1 MNNASSLFHHHHH
14 PRLLPPFFPTARR
27 RRRQR
32 GVYDPLNASNLL
44 YVYPINGKLVAYSS
58 SLAACAACARCAADV
73 SCWSISSIGK
83 YCVSMLLCSLG
94 SNGARIRRRP
104 SQATPLKKG
113 CCLISLA
120 PPMRPRRCS
129 ASHIRLLFQMS
140 VIQGSKLPRLGL
152 VKKKAQVREEKTYR
166 RTKSSASAPSCW
178 SGGKC
183 KFLGQS
189 TILR

>member
-140 VIQGSKLPRLGL
+140 VFGGGGSKCQDWGL
-152 VKKKAQVREEKTYR
+152 
-166 RTKSSASAPSCW
+166 
-178 SGGKC
+178 
-183 KFLGQS
+183 
-189 TILR
+189 

>member
-14 PRLLPPFFPTARR
+14 HHPLLPPFFPTARR

-73 SCWSISSIGK
+73 SCWSISSMGK

-140 VIQGSKLPRLGL
+140 VFEGSNRQDWGL
-152 VKKKAQVREEKTYR
+152 
-166 RTKSSASAPSCW
+166 
-178 SGGKC
+178 
-183 KFLGQS
+183 
-189 TILR
+189 

>member
-1 MNNASSLFHHHHH
+1 MGQSVERRRKRQRNLVCPLFLISNEPTIAFLFEEHIVPPMNNAPSLFLFFL
-14 PRLLPPFFPTARR
+14 LLPTARRR

-129 ASHIRLLFQMS
+129 ASHIRLFQMS

-152 VKKKAQVREEKTYR
+152 RKQQGPK
-166 RTKSSASAPSCW
+166 
-178 SGGKC
+178 
-183 KFLGQS
+183 
-189 TILR
+189 

>member
-104 SQATPLKKG
+104 SQATPLKNG

>member
-1 MNNASSLFHHHHH
+1 MGQWTRTEKTKKPRVSSSLNRTSPLLLSCSKNTWFPPPH
-14 PRLLPPFFPTARR
+14 PPHKQRLLHLPSSSWSSSSSPLPNDDEN
-27 RRRQR
+27 

-73 SCWSISSIGK
+73 SCWSISSMGK

-129 ASHIRLLFQMS
+129 ASHIRL
-140 VIQGSKLPRLGL
+140 
-152 VKKKAQVREEKTYR
+152 
-166 RTKSSASAPSCW
+166 
-178 SGGKC
+178 
-183 KFLGQS
+183 
-189 TILR
+189 